1 MDMHLEDEAALK
13 AAKHRS
19 DLEVKDWD
27 RVRKTVHLQPVL
39 TGMIVDAK
47 VKSAMSEDTS
57 HVITEVSSSNF
68 MTEVPLWMQGNQQM
82 AEMESVKKRFAL
94 RHHPLVL
101 EALNGW
107 WTTAQSSM
115 KAGGGSGQRLSK
127 DDYVEIFTK
136 VFTVMV
142 EDDFDPDEARA
153 SAEEDWAK
161 DAKGGNSL
169 RRCDFLDSLFE
180 LADVWTEEIDAQE
193 YADFLDLTRRT
204 VSDRFPEGSRWKRIV
219 RPGGFHFEL
228 AKVVAIAEKKAEEE
242 ERARKMEGLRQKK
255 EARVRVA
262 PVLRLPIVHTVGS
275 WPHKRRTRPL
285 VLHPWQSCGFSRCPA
300 GGRKAAEKAGAPG
313 EQSSC
318 QGPGSS
324 SWSRRAKKDQGG
336 KEGCHGDTSPREGQQ
351 DTDRA
356 AQRDRQSRADKSGQ
370 KQLRR
375 QRAVSTTADY
385 SR

>member
-1 MDMHLEDEAALK
+1 MRRGRAPRKIGPRTRKGATLCVGSHTNLRTACAPLCAQLCVEPQTCACQRDAAT
-13 AAKHRS
+13 HCGCRFHT
-19 DLEVKDWD
+19 EM
-27 RVRKTVHLQPVL
+27 P
-39 TGMIVDAK
+39 
-47 VKSAMSEDTS
+47 TS
-57 HVITEVSSSNF
+57 GATP
-68 MTEVPLWMQGNQQM
+68 T
-82 AEMESVKKRFAL
+82 
-94 RHHPLVL
+94 
-101 EALNGW
+101 
-107 WTTAQSSM
+107 
-115 KAGGGSGQRLSK
+115 
-127 DDYVEIFTK
+127 
-136 VFTVMV
+136 
-142 EDDFDPDEARA
+142 
-153 SAEEDWAK
+153 
-161 DAKGGNSL
+161 

-255 EARVRVA
+255 EARGRVA

-336 KEGCHGDTSPREGQQ
+336 K
-351 DTDRA
+351 
-356 AQRDRQSRADKSGQ
+356 
-370 KQLRR
+370 
-375 QRAVSTTADY
+375 AVSYTHLRAHETLMNL
-385 SR
+385 